1 MALSSPES
9 TSPALIGLPALGG
22 GSACCAWPA
31 GAAKAMVVIDA
42 KASRLPN
49 RRFVISVISVCG
61 WLEQR
66 PLPHRRR
73 QRALVEIV
81 KLAADR
87 NAVGEPRHLDI
98 RLLQEVGD
106 VMRGGLAI
114 NRCIERQ
121 NDFGHLLFMRALD
134 QRINSEVL
142 RADAIERRQRRAQD
156 VIAPL

>member
-22 GSACCAWPA
+22 GSAGCAWPA

-49 RRFVISVISVCG
+49 RRFVMSVISVCG

-87 NAVGEPRHLDI
+87 NPVGEPRNLDV
-98 RLLQEVGD
+98 RLLQEAGD
-106 VMRGGLAI
+106 VIRGGLAI
-114 NRCIERQ
+114 DRSIQRQ
-121 NDFGHLLFMRALD
+121 NHSDHSLFMRATPHHTNLHP
-134 QRINSEVL
+134 L
-142 RADAIERRQRRAQD
+142 R
-156 VIAPL
+156 